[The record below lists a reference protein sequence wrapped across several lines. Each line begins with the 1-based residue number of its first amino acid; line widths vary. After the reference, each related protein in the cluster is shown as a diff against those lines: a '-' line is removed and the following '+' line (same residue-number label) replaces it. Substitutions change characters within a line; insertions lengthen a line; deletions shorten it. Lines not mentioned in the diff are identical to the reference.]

1 MIVSSKYFNE
11 IKKSRI
17 PINIISK
24 DLILSYILQ
33 ELTSIKELI
42 FKGGTCLSKCYLN
55 YHRFSEDLDF
65 NIEINCFPS
74 KTKQKKAVRDFFKNK
89 FLPKIDEIAE
99 KYGLDFDS
107 SEFSSIGDKYCPV
120 KNADNIFIFYIYN
133 NDIRIKLEI
142 NISQRMIFDFE
153 EKKIMNINPN
163 SKYLTYPLKE
173 INIKCYSLKE
183 IALEKIRAILT
194 RPEGINERDIFDL
207 FLINKKI
214 NIFELSEKHIKTK
227 LKESL
232 FPLNHINIDDYKLFE
247 EVYMLSL
254 IDFDKAE
261 YSSFFEKLKDL
272 LKKIR

>member
-1 MIVSSKYFNE
+1 MIISSKYINE
-11 IKKSRI
+11 IKRKI
-17 PINIISK
+17 PANIISK

-42 FKGGTCLSKCYLN
+42 FKGGTCLSKCYLT

-65 NIEINCFPS
+65 NIEINCFES
-74 KTKQKKAVRDFFKNK
+74 KTKNKKSVRDFFKNT
-89 FLPKIDEIAE
+89 FLTKLDEIAE
-99 KYGLDFDS
+99 RYGFEFDS
-107 SEFSSIGDKYCPV
+107 SEFSTQGDKYCPV
-120 KNADNIFIFYIYN
+120 KNADNVFIFYMYN
-133 NDIRIKLEI
+133 GDTKVKIEVNV
-142 NISQRMIFDFE
+142 SQRMIFDFE

-163 SKYLTYPLKE
+163 SKFLTYPLRE
-173 INIKCYSLKE
+173 NRIRCYSLKE
-183 IALEKIRAILT
+183 IAVEKIRAILT
-194 RPEGINERDIFDL
+194 RPEGIHERDIFDL

-214 NIFELSEKHIKTK
+214 NIFEIPNKHIKTK

-232 FPLNHINIDDYKLFE
+232 FPLNNVNIDDYKLFE

-254 IDFDKAE
+254 IDFDKEE